1 MALRYIFARRA
12 QEAFCAPMAAGATG
26 AYIAAMADLFAPLA
40 PEGEPAP
47 AAAPLADRLRPRSLE
62 EVIGQEHLTGPE
74 GAIGRMVAAG
84 RLSSMILWGPPGTGK
99 TSIARLLADA
109 VGLRFVAI
117 SAVFSG
123 VADLKKAFAEAREHA
138 RLGTRT
144 LLFVDEIHRF
154 NRAQQ
159 DGFLPYVEDGTVVL
173 VGATTENP
181 SFELNAALL
190 SRAQVL
196 ILNRLDATA
205 LGRLLDRAEAAEG
218 RPLPLTPPAREALI
232 ASADGDGRFLLNQ
245 AETLFAIA
253 AGEPLD
259 PAGLAALLHRRVA
272 VYDKDREG
280 HYNLISALHKA
291 VRGSDPQAALYYLA
305 RMLVAGEEPLYL
317 LRRLVR
323 MASEDVGLA
332 DPQALVQCLAAKD
345 AYDFLGSPEG
355 ELAIANACL
364 YLATAPKSNA
374 GYKAWGAAAH
384 SAKET
389 GSLMPPANILN
400 APTRLMKQIGYGKN
414 YAYDHD
420 APDAFSGDNYWPQ
433 GMAPQTYYQP
443 APRGFEA
450 RIAERLAY
458 WQKLREERGA

>member
-1 MALRYIFARRA
+1 MS
-12 QEAFCAPMAAGATG
+12 
-26 AYIAAMADLFAPLA
+26 DLF
-40 PEGEPAP
+40 GTEPQTHSEAIS
-47 AAAPLADRLRPRSLE
+47 ANSPLADRIRPQSLA
-62 EVIGQEHLTGPE
+62 EVVGQEHLTGPD

-109 VGLRFVAI
+109 VGMHYMAV

-123 VADLKKAFAEAREHA
+123 VADLKKVFAEAEQVA
-138 RLGTRT
+138 RTGKAT

-159 DGFLPYVEDGTVVL
+159 DGFLPFVERGIVTL

-196 ILNRLDATA
+196 VLKRLDDTA
-205 LGRLLDRAEAAEG
+205 LGKLLDRAETVEG
-218 RPLPLTPPAREALI
+218 KPLPLTDDARVALI

-253 AGEPLD
+253 PPDAPLN
-259 PAGLAALLHRRVA
+259 PKAMAALLHRRMP

-280 HYNLISALHKA
+280 HYNLISALHKSM
-291 VRGSDPQAALYYLA
+291 RGSDPQAALYWLA
-305 RMLVAGEEPLYL
+305 RMLVAGEEPLYV
-317 LRRLVR
+317 LRRITRFAV
-323 MASEDVGLA
+323 EDVGLA
-332 DPQALVQCLAAKD
+332 DPRALEQCIAAKD
-345 AYDFLGSPEG
+345 AYEFLGSPEG
-355 ELAIANACL
+355 ELAIVQACL
-364 YLATAPKSNA
+364 YCATAPKSNA
-374 GYKAWGAAAH
+374 AYKAQKAAWKL
-384 SAKET
+384 AKET

-400 APTRLMKQIGYGKN
+400 APTKLMKDIGYGQG

-420 APDAFSGDNYWPQ
+420 ADDGFSGANYWPEE
-433 GMAPQTYYQP
+433 MRP
-443 APRGFEA
+443 AELYKPVPRGLEA
-450 RIAERLAY
+450 KIAERLAY
-458 WQKLREERGA
+458 WDGLRRERNGK

>member
-1 MALRYIFARRA
+1 
-12 QEAFCAPMAAGATG
+12 
-26 AYIAAMADLFAPLA
+26 MADLFATHESPPPA
-40 PEGEPAP
+40 EEVPEDG
-47 AAAPLADRLRPRSLE
+47 PLADRLRPRALDQ
-62 EVIGQEHLTGPE
+62 VVGQEHLTGAQ

-84 RLSSMILWGPPGTGK
+84 KLSSIILWGPPGTGK
-99 TSIARLLADA
+99 TTIARLLADA

-123 VADLKKAFAEAREHA
+123 VADLKKVFAGAREHA
-138 RLGTRT
+138 KIGRKT

-159 DGFLPYVEDGTVVL
+159 DGFLPYVEDGTVTL

-196 ILNRLDATA
+196 ILHRLDHKA
-205 LGRLLDRAEAAEG
+205 LCKLLDRAEEVED
-218 RPLPLTPPAREALI
+218 RPLPLTAEARDALV

-245 AETLFAIA
+245 AETLFSIDLP
-253 AGEPLD
+253 EPLD
-259 PAGLAALLHRRVA
+259 PSALSALLQRRVA

-280 HYNLISALHKA
+280 HYNIISALHKS

-305 RMLVAGEEPLYL
+305 RMLTAGEQPLYV

-323 MASEDVGLA
+323 MAVEDIGLA
-332 DPQALVQCLAAKD
+332 DPNALVQCIAAKD
-345 AYDFLGSPEG
+345 TYDFLGSPEG
-355 ELAIANACL
+355 ELAIVQACL

-374 GYKAWGAAAH
+374 SYMAQKAAYR

-389 GSLMPPANILN
+389 GSLMPPQNILN
-400 APTRLMKQIGYGKN
+400 APTKLMKDVGYGKG
-414 YAYDHD
+414 YTYD
-420 APDAFSGDNYWPQ
+420 PDTAEGFSGDNYWPEEMQ
-433 GMAPQTYYQP
+433 PQTFYQP
-443 APRGFEA
+443 TERGLEK
-450 RIAERLAY
+450 RIAERMAY
-458 WQKLREERGA
+458 WDELRRAKQA